1 MENRRILS
9 QRQHLLVLEQRE
21 TLGKQQSS
29 HTLDKH
35 LLSMKL
41 RDREH
46 ALEITHQEETCDHH
60 LGEIASSNQVKMNI
74 EASRHATQ
82 FGIQKQSWEAQ
93 LQHESQRQEQKIGY
107 LGKEL
112 GARYFGLE
120 AQQIEQN
127 LRLEGMSSEIKLRQL
142 QQLDELNFQQSR
154 SGIENADLDH
164 KLQHANQLN
173 LGRVQMNRDLG
184 EIAFTTRQSNNLLEI
199 ENRQSQE
206 QHQWVTDQQ
215 RLSTQNAL
223 SQQEYARNQD
233 FLNTRRAQG
242 QIDMST
248 RAGISRID
256 RDTMRD
262 TLQMTQ
268 QDRDHQLQTEHAMGL
283 IQNQNLQE
291 KFALH
296 QQDRGHQ
303 LETEHRIGQ
312 IQNRSLQGRLG
323 LQFNHLKATNNE
335 RLGFQQAKN
344 QEQLNFQQALD
355 QQQLQTLGAT
365 GRLENDNLQMQNHS
379 RLDYLQKSGL
389 IQLNQDLQSKTVDLD
404 YQQQRLRQK
413 AQGRTIDLNYEQ
425 RSGIMALQQQ
435 AIQNGMEMEKNDFM
449 HSNQMADNVAQE
461 YLMKQRARSEIVIRQ
476 AQIEGSRV
484 KQQDNT
490 GKCVELG

>member
-1 MENRRILS
+1 
-9 QRQHLLVLEQRE
+9 
-21 TLGKQQSS
+21 
-29 HTLDKH
+29 
-35 LLSMKL
+35 
-41 RDREH
+41 
-46 ALEITHQEETCDHH
+46 
-60 LGEIASSNQVKMNI
+60 
-74 EASRHATQ
+74 
-82 FGIQKQSWEAQ
+82 
-93 LQHESQRQEQKIGY
+93 
-107 LGKEL
+107 
-112 GARYFGLE
+112 
-120 AQQIEQN
+120 
-127 LRLEGMSSEIKLRQL
+127 
-142 QQLDELNFQQSR
+142 
-154 SGIENADLDH
+154 
-164 KLQHANQLN
+164 
-173 LGRVQMNRDLG
+173 
-184 EIAFTTRQSNNLLEI
+184 
-199 ENRQSQE
+199 
-206 QHQWVTDQQ
+206 
-215 RLSTQNAL
+215 L

-303 LETEHRIGQ
+303 LETEHIIGQ
-312 IQNRSLQGRLG
+312 IHNRSLQVRLG